1 MTTYVMKYTLNRIN
15 NCLDSAE
22 DKNNKIEDITI
33 EIIQM
38 KHRRFLKNEESII
51 LPLKGTLKTVC

>member
-1 MTTYVMKYTLNRIN
+1 MKYTLNRIN

-38 KHRRFLKNEESII
+38 KHRRFLKNEENII